1 MPHTHRHAV
10 VLTYPHTQP
19 YNNPLGS
26 GPLWR
31 WRDDAW
37 HRTQA
42 QERNLR
48 GHEKLGPRH
57 RGKDHQ
63 TRKGASTTRTP
74 PSGRR
79 DELILK
85 EELLAMLPMRPERS
99 QMISAPYPGRLP
111 GEGGGLLLS
120 QQLGHLVLFLQ
131 RMPSET
137 SSLAFR
143 RRTGR
148 CDCSAPRS
156 TRCAPGI
163 SRGHGGCRTK
173 GVSTDR
179 RRHLLEIHPN
189 GVCQQDYWVVCEIRH
204 VHAES

>member
-1 MPHTHRHAV
+1 MTTHGTGRR
-10 VLTYPHTQP
+10 LK
-19 YNNPLGS
+19 S
-26 GPLWR
+26 GTCEGTKSSAQGIVEKTWSRAQLWGCCQ
-31 WRDDAW
+31 WLLSDAI
-37 HRTQA
+37 
-42 QERNLR
+42 L
-48 GHEKLGPRH
+48 
-57 RGKDHQ
+57 
-63 TRKGASTTRTP
+63 
-74 PSGRR
+74 RR
-79 DELILK
+79 DELIQILK
-85 EELLAMLPMRPERS
+85 EPNGMRPERS

-111 GEGGGLLLS
+111 GRGGGLLLS

-179 RRHLLEIHPN
+179 RRHLLEIHPT

>member
-1 MPHTHRHAV
+1 MITSFFSFCHTHRHAV

-19 YNNPLGS
+19 YTNPLGS

-85 EELLAMLPMRPERS
+85 EELLAMLPMRPECS

-111 GEGGGLLLS
+111 GEGGVTIEPTAWTPGIVSATHAKRDELPGLPEADGALRLL
-120 QQLGHLVLFLQ
+120 
-131 RMPSET
+131 
-137 SSLAFR
+137 
-143 RRTGR
+143 
-148 CDCSAPRS
+148 RS
-156 TRCAPGI
+156 TNHPVRASHRPPG
-163 SRGHGGCRTK
+163 GK
-173 GVSTDR
+173 
-179 RRHLLEIHPN
+179 
-189 GVCQQDYWVVCEIRH
+189 
-204 VHAES
+204 

>member
-1 MPHTHRHAV
+1 MAQDAGSRAEPARARKARPKASWKRPPNQKRRQHHEDSAIRAPRRADPQRRTSRHASHEAGV
-10 VLTYPHTQP
+10 FP
-19 YNNPLGS
+19 N
-26 GPLWR
+26 
-31 WRDDAW
+31 DK
-37 HRTQA
+37 RTVSRQTP
-42 QERNLR
+42 R
-48 GHEKLGPRH
+48 G
-57 RGKDHQ
+57 
-63 TRKGASTTRTP
+63 
-74 PSGRR
+74 
-79 DELILK
+79 
-85 EELLAMLPMRPERS
+85 
-99 QMISAPYPGRLP
+99 
-111 GEGGGLLLS
+111 GGGLLLS

>member
-1 MPHTHRHAV
+1 VTTHGTGRRLKSGTCEGTKSSAQGIVEKTTKPEKAPAPRHPGIKAPRRADPQRRTSRHASHEAGV
-10 VLTYPHTQP
+10 FP
-19 YNNPLGS
+19 N
-26 GPLWR
+26 
-31 WRDDAW
+31 DK
-37 HRTQA
+37 RTVSRQTP
-42 QERNLR
+42 R
-48 GHEKLGPRH
+48 G
-57 RGKDHQ
+57 
-63 TRKGASTTRTP
+63 
-74 PSGRR
+74 
-79 DELILK
+79 
-85 EELLAMLPMRPERS
+85 
-99 QMISAPYPGRLP
+99 
-111 GEGGGLLLS
+111 GGGLLLS

>member
-1 MPHTHRHAV
+1 M

-19 YNNPLGS
+19 PGDTGAGS
-26 GPLWR
+26 TAEPARARKARPDASWKR
-31 WRDDAW
+31 PRDQKRLQHHDTLAS
-37 HRTQA
+37 R
-42 QERNLR
+42 RR
-48 GHEKLGPRH
+48 G
-57 RGKDHQ
+57 
-63 TRKGASTTRTP
+63 
-74 PSGRR
+74 
-79 DELILK
+79 ELILK
-85 EELLAMLPMRPERS
+85 EELLAMLPMRPECS

>member
-1 MPHTHRHAV
+1 MA
-10 VLTYPHTQP
+10 QDA
-19 YNNPLGS
+19 GS
-26 GPLWR
+26 RAEPAR
-31 WRDDAW
+31 A
-37 HRTQA
+37 
-42 QERNLR
+42 
-48 GHEKLGPRH
+48 
-57 RGKDHQ
+57 
-63 TRKGASTTRTP
+63 RKARPKASWKRPGAGLSFGGAANGF
-74 PSGRR
+74 SLMHLRR

-85 EELLAMLPMRPERS
+85 EPNGMRPERS

-111 GEGGGLLLS
+111 GRGGGLLLS